1 MFTGIIEEVGTVA
14 EAGEGTLRIRAPFI
28 LTDAQLGD
36 SIAING
42 VDLTVAEM
50 DSEMFFANLMPETYR
65 RSNLGELR
73 PGDLV
78 NLERSVRPTD
88 RLSGHIVRGVVEGVG
103 TLHSLTPEGEAIITR
118 ILAPA
123 ELLRY
128 MVVKGPVCIDG
139 ISLTIVAK
147 DAESFSVSLV
157 QYTQEHTNLIRRKP
171 GDRINLETDI
181 IARYVQQFVADS
193 GLVTKEQQ

>member
-1 MFTGIIEEVGTVA
+1 
-14 EAGEGTLRIRAPFI
+14 
-28 LTDAQLGD
+28 
-36 SIAING
+36 ING
-42 VDLTVAEM
+42 VDLTVNAIRGETFTA
-50 DSEMFFANLMPETYR
+50 DVMPETYR

-78 NLERSVRPTD
+78 NLERSVRPSD

-103 TLHSLTPEGEAIITR
+103 SLHSMTPEGEAIIVR
-118 ILAPA
+118 ISTPP
-123 ELLRY
+123 ELLRF

-139 ISLTIVAK
+139 ISLTIIAK

-157 QYTQEHTNLIRRKP
+157 QYTQEHTNLIRRHP

-181 IARYVQQFVADS
+181 IARYIENFVSNAQE
-193 GLVTKEQQ
+193 GR